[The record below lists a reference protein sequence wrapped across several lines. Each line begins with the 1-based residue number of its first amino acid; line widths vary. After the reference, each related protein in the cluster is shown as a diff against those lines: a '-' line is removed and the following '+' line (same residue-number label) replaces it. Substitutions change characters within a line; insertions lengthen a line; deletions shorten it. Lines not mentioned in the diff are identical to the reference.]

1 MKPTAPSSD
10 DKSAGERDNNRKR
23 SCCVKWR
30 KGVRRKLRTNAR
42 KLRTDARQLQADSQ
56 DELEGALE
64 DALEDALEEIK
75 AELPP
80 REMRDQ
86 EWYITQKILKA
97 GQKLMKS
104 GQMLLEAGQMLQNA
118 ERMLQ
123 NAERLTTCPSC
134 QKEKLPDLRPSAP
147 APRQPR
153 VRLLS

>member
-1 MKPTAPSSD
+1 MEPTVPSSD
-10 DKSAGERDNNRKR
+10 DKSAGERDNNSKR

-42 KLRTDARQLQADSQ
+42 KLWADARKLQADSQ

-64 DALEDALEEIK
+64 DALEEIEEK
-75 AELPP
+75 LPP

-97 GQKLMKS
+97 GQKLMNS

-118 ERMLQ
+118 EKMLQ
-123 NAERLTTCPSC
+123 NAESLTTCPAC
-134 QKEKLPDLRPSAP
+134 QIKELTQTDVLPPYWV
-147 APRQPR
+147 PRRKPPGEFFG
-153 VRLLS
+153 